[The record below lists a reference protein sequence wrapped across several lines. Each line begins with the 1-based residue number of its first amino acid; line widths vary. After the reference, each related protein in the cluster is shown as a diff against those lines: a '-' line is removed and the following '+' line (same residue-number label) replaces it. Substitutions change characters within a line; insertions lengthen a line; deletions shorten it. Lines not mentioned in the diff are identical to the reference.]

1 MTGALPALSV
11 VIVSRHRPAALMRAI
26 AGVCQQDHPQ
36 IELIVVADPAAAAQ
50 VTAAHPGAH
59 ALAFDR
65 PNISAARN
73 LGLDLAAA
81 PVVAFLDDD
90 AVPEPDW
97 ARRLATVFADPA
109 VTQAGGFVRG
119 PDGVRFQWQGVEVDH
134 LGADHPLTVQGT
146 TIRPGSAAR
155 AIKTQG
161 TNCAFR
167 AAALRAAGG
176 FDPAFAFYLDE
187 ADVNLRLAA
196 AGGLTAVV
204 PGAVVHHGYAA
215 SPRRRADRAPLT
227 LFDIGASMAVFLR
240 RHAPPD
246 AAPAALDRLRADQRA
261 RLVRMMVAG
270 LIEPRDVGRLMATL
284 QQGIAEGQGR
294 RLPDLA
300 PRPGCRRDLHPLPGT
315 GPRPVQVF
323 RGRGSLARAAEAR
336 ARGAIVTV
344 ERRGPP
350 WRRPRVRFGDD
361 GLWQATAGRWRDLPE
376 LPPARRC
383 GTIPPES
390 AV

>member
-1 MTGALPALSV
+1 MSVLIAIPARYASTRYPGKPLVAL
-11 VIVSRHRPAALMRAI
+11 
-26 AGVCQQDHPQ
+26 
-36 IELIVVADPAAAAQ
+36 
-50 VTAAHPGAH
+50 
-59 ALAFDR
+59 
-65 PNISAARN
+65 
-73 LGLDLAAA
+73 
-81 PVVAFLDDD
+81 
-90 AVPEPDW
+90 
-97 ARRLATVFADPA
+97 
-109 VTQAGGFVRG
+109 RG
-119 PDGVRFQWQGVEVDH
+119 PDGEKTLIRRSWEAAMAVR
-134 LGADHPLTVQGT
+134 GADRVVVATDDARIADHARSFGAEVAMT
-146 TIRPGSAAR
+146 SAACR
-155 AIKTQG
+155 NG
-161 TNCAFR
+161 TERVAEV
-167 AAALRAAGG
+167 AAALPGH
-176 FDPAFAFYLDE
+176 DIV
-187 ADVNLRLAA
+187 VNLQ
-196 AGGLTAVV
+196 G
-204 PGAVVHHGYAA
+204 
-215 SPRRRADRAPLT
+215 DAPLT